1 MEEEHG
7 VKIDANYR
15 LGRIKLYGLP
25 EDILDVQTK
34 IYDMINKLSKNYQ
47 LERDA
52 EYFSRS
58 VRWHYVDKISGT
70 PIEYDPKMNMTLE
83 KKYRA
88 QESRLSIEF
97 GYESLTID
105 YRDMTVSSD
114 SGTRHKLLRLPVGNG
129 EISFHNSYFNHTLY
143 DSKQ

>member
-7 VKIDANYR
+7 VKIDVNYR
-15 LGRIKLYGLP
+15 LGRIKIYGLP

-34 IYDMINKLSKNYQ
+34 IYDMINKLSKNSQ

-58 VRWHYVDKISGT
+58 VRWHYVDETSGT
-70 PIEYDPKMNMTLE
+70 STEYDPKMNMTLE

-88 QESRLSIEF
+88 QESRLSIQI

-114 SGTRHKLLRLPVGNG
+114 SGTRHQLLRRVVSAG
-129 EISFHNSYFNHTLY
+129 EISFHNSYFICTVLV
-143 DSKQ
+143 